1 MLGRKSASNAIKE
14 PMRKIFLAV
23 VVAVLPT
30 WIAVAQPSSQPPK
43 NSPKS
48 GTLYPVKKNP
58 CAQYGVGF
66 AKIARIHALRS
77 AAALASKVAAAR
89 GANSRDVR
97 FWHKADNLTAPA
109 FVRYLSNS
117 DIATT
122 LGPMV

>member
-1 MLGRKSASNAIKE
+1 MFWAIEIAGLCKTRSKMLGGKSASNAIKE

-66 AKIARIHALRS
+66 AKIAGSDTCVKIGGSVSVEGGSS
-77 AAALASKVAAAR
+77 AR
-89 GANSRDVR
+89 R
-97 FWHKADNLTAPA
+97 
-109 FVRYLSNS
+109 
-117 DIATT
+117 
-122 LGPMV
+122 